1 MKLPNFII
9 AGERR
14 SGSTTLYEVL
24 KQHSE
29 IDMHPL
35 SDMDFFI
42 EKDLFSLQPIKNDQI
57 IQWDN
62 YAKIKDYKKLFPKT
76 DKKTAQKDADLLW
89 WKPAHKRLANYL
101 PETKFIFVLRNPVK
115 RAESQYWNE
124 VRKGREL
131 RSFEKAIKESKKH
144 TSSNWHNL
152 HLEYKE
158 RGCYIN
164 SLNHFFEYIPE
175 NGCHVVILE
184 KLFKNWDEEMVK
196 IANFLDI
203 DKEEAKSLNPI
214 HSNKE
219 NVLIINPKYQDKS
232 IGKIISIYD
241 RICNGIIRRLVKDKH
256 LKNKLQN
263 FFLRLGK
270 VSKRKISPVNQKL
283 LKQLKEFYKPYN
295 RLLEEKLNISLKEW
309 D

>member
-29 IDMHPL
+29 IDMYPK

-42 EKDLFSLQPIKNDQI
+42 EKDLFGLHPIENDQVEK
-57 IQWDN
+57 WEK
-62 YAKIKDYKKLFPKT
+62 YAKIEDYRSLFPKT

-89 WKPAHKRLANYL
+89 WKPSHKRLAEYL

-124 VRKGREL
+124 VRKGREK
-131 RSFEKAIKESKKH
+131 RSFSHAIAESNDKNNNDWQK
-144 TSSNWHNL
+144 L

-158 RGCYIN
+158 RGCYVN
-164 SLNHFFEYIPE
+164 SLNHFFEHIPQKR
-175 NGCHVVILE
+175 CHVVILE

-196 IANFLDI
+196 IANFLEI
-203 DKEEAKSLNPI
+203 EKEESKSLNPI

-219 NVLIINPKYQDKS
+219 NVLIINPKYQGKS
-232 IGKIISIYD
+232 LGKIISIYD

-256 LKNKLQN
+256 LKNKLQA

-270 VSKRKISPVNQKL
+270 VSKREANPVNEEVIDKL
-283 LKQLKEFYKPYN
+283 KAFYKPHN
-295 RLLEEKLNISLKEW
+295 KLLEEMLNLRIKEW

>member
-1 MKLPNFII
+1 MSKPYFII

-29 IDMHPL
+29 IDMYPK

-42 EKDLFSLQPIKNDQI
+42 EKDLFGLHPIENDQVKK
-57 IQWDN
+57 WEK
-62 YAKIKDYKKLFPKT
+62 YAKIEDYKLLFPKT

-89 WKPAHKRLANYL
+89 WKPSHKRLAECL

-124 VRKGREL
+124 VRKGREK
-131 RSFEKAIKESKKH
+131 RSFKLAIAESKDK
-144 TSSNWHNL
+144 NKNDWQKL

-158 RGCYIN
+158 RGCYVN
-164 SLNHFFEYIPE
+164 SLNHFFAHIPQKR
-175 NGCHVVILE
+175 CHVVILE

-196 IANFLDI
+196 IASFLEI
-203 DKEEAKSLNPI
+203 EKEEAKSLNPI

-232 IGKIISIYD
+232 LGKIISIYD

-256 LKNKLQN
+256 LKNKLQA

-270 VSKRKISPVNQKL
+270 VSKREANPVNEEVIDKL
-283 LKQLKEFYKPYN
+283 RAFYKPHN
-295 RLLEEKLNISLKEW
+295 KLLEEMLNLRIKEW